1 MRKILAAIVATVL
14 LVAGPVEAGKRNRYV
29 VKAGDSIAE
38 IARFHGVEK
47 KTLRRANNLGQKR
60 QIQPGDTLIIP
71 GELVEGWTVSHVVKQ
86 GDTIIRIA
94 RRFKVDLGELR
105 RINRIGPRG
114 YLKLGQRLVIPKGK
128 RDSASAVA
136 PVDGKGRAKTTKK
149 TPAAWDGK
157 ATFVRVRDSERR
169 TMTITDKRGRVRKYA
184 QRTISYLGRSRKGK
198 IRTLNRR
205 LIALLG
211 KVAEHWPGHDIEII
225 SGYRPPRRGKKRSQ
239 HGKGRAIDF
248 RVRGVS
254 NLKLY
259 NYIKAFRK
267 VGAGYYPNS
276 TFVHL
281 DSRSRKYLWTDL
293 SLPGEPARYVRFGE
307 QGSAKA
313 ASAKGK
319 EDLPATETGLESS
332 SDGQFELSAEE

>member
-1 MRKILAAIVATVL
+1 MTKILTAIVATIL
-14 LVAGPVEAGKRNRYV
+14 LFAEPAEAGKRKLYE

-47 KTLRRANNLGQKR
+47 KTLRKANNLGKKKH
-60 QIQPGDTLIIP
+60 IQPGDTLIIP
-71 GELVEGWTVSHVVKQ
+71 DELVEGWTVSHVVKK
-86 GDTIIRIA
+86 GNTIIQIA
-94 RRFKVDLGELR
+94 RRYKVDLGELR
-105 RINRIGPRG
+105 RINKIGPKG

-128 RDSASAVA
+128 RVSPSAVA
-136 PVDGKGRAKTTKK
+136 SVDRKGKTKKK
-149 TPAAWDGK
+149 TPAGWNGK

-184 QRTISYLGRSRKGK
+184 LRTISYLSRSKKGK
-198 IRTLNRR
+198 VRRLNRR

-211 KVAEHWPGHDIEII
+211 KIAEHWPGNDIEII

-254 NLKLY
+254 NLELY
-259 NYIKAFRK
+259 NYIKTFPK

-281 DSRSRKYLWTDL
+281 DARDRKYLWTDL
-293 SLPGEPARYVRFGE
+293 SLPGEKARYVRFGKP
-307 QGSAKA
+307 GSAEA
-313 ASAKGK
+313 TSK
-319 EDLPATETGLESS
+319 ENLPAAKTTIESS
-332 SDGQFELSAEE
+332 PDDQSELSAEE